1 VIITWNDPN
10 PNGSPLT
17 GYKLYFNTHGSTTNF
32 VEESVNCLGQSS
44 AVLENRYCEV
54 PFSTLTAAPYS
65 LVLDEEIWVRVT
77 ANNFYGD
84 SDPSEATNS
93 GLVQLIPD
101 APVSL
106 LNDPSVTDA
115 TQIKL
120 TWSDGASNGGSVVLD
135 YNVYYD

>member
-1 VIITWNDPN
+1 M
-10 PNGSPLT
+10 
-17 GYKLYFNTHGSTTNF
+17 
-32 VEESVNCLGQSS
+32 
-44 AVLENRYCEV
+44 LENRYCEV
-54 PFSTLTAAPYS
+54 PFSTLTAAPYN

-106 LNDPSVTDA
+106 LNGPSVTDA

-135 YNVYYD
+135 YTVYYDQGSASYV